1 MNTHRLSVRPVLAFL
16 AAALCALPAFAA
28 RKSDDVLSLVP
39 GDAAAVAV
47 VRWNEVRASAL
58 GAKLLSETDH
68 VTADGDA
75 ARFMAEARRNP
86 KEDVDVIVI
95 AGSPA
100 VSGSGRSTGLVLFEG
115 RFDTDRLSSALVARG
130 GVRKSSPGG
139 EYYLLPQGS
148 GSGNHDKPG
157 AVAFAGSHLT
167 IAGDEAS
174 VIDALARRNA
184 GGADFASR
192 AALGRNFSR
201 IAPDASA
208 WALIDVKRFPIS
220 QRARAEGSGQAGEL
234 LGALKSVSVVALQAA
249 VRGEAI
255 DISAAGVTDND
266 ETRQTHGGLDPRRRR
281 HVAPGRAGEVAR
293 GGFDAAAL
301 QDRKRR
307 PGRDDRRHPDR
318 RLPAL
323 ALGQTRG
330 QVAVSAVPYVPQGA
344 VVA

>member
-28 RKSDDVLSLVP
+28 RKTDDALSLVP

-75 ARFMAEARRNP
+75 ARFMAEARLNP

-100 VSGSGRSTGLVLFEG
+100 ASGSGRSTGLVLFEG

-139 EYYLLPQGS
+139 EYYLLPQG

-157 AVAFAGSHLT
+157 AIAFASSHLT

-192 AALGRNFSR
+192 AALGHNFSR

-208 WALIDVKRFPIS
+208 WVLIDVKRFPMA

-234 LGALKSVSVVALQAA
+234 LGALKSVSVIALQAA

-266 ETRQTHGGLDPRRRR
+266 ETRQLMEDSIRGV
-281 HVAPGRAGEVAR
+281 VAMW
-293 GGFDAAAL
+293 
-301 QDRKRR
+301 
-307 PGRDDRRHPDR
+307 
-318 RLPAL
+318 RLAVQEKSPE
-323 ALGQTRG
+323 
-330 QVAVSAVPYVPQGA
+330 AVSMLRRFKIGNDGQAVTIKGTLTGDFLRSLSDKRA
-344 VVA
+344 VK

>member
-1 MNTHRLSVRPVLAFL
+1 MNTHRLSLRFPLLVL
-16 AAALCALPAFAA
+16 AAALCALPASAA
-28 RKSDDVLSLVP
+28 KKNDDALSLVP

-47 VRWNEVRASAL
+47 VRWNEVRSSAL

-75 ARFMAEARRNP
+75 ARFMAEARLNP

-100 VSGSGRSTGLVLFEG
+100 AAGSNAGTGLVLFEG

-130 GVRKSSPGG
+130 GERKSAPGG
-139 EYYLLPQGS
+139 DYVLLPRGS
-148 GSGNHDKPG
+148 DSGNHGKPG
-157 AVAFAGSHLT
+157 AVAFASSHLT

-174 VIDALARRNA
+174 VIEALARRNA

-208 WALIDVKRFPIS
+208 WALIDVKRFPMA

-234 LGALKSVSVVALQAA
+234 ISALKSVSVVALQAA

-266 ETRQTHGGLDPRRRR
+266 ETRQLMEDSI
-281 HVAPGRAGEVAR
+281 R
-293 GGFDAAAL
+293 G
-301 QDRKRR
+301 
-307 PGRDDRRHPDR
+307 
-318 RLPAL
+318 
-323 ALGQTRG
+323 
-330 QVAVSAVPYVPQGA
+330 
-344 VVA
+344 VVAMWRLAVQEKSPEAVAMLRRFKIGNDGQAVTVKGTLTGDFLRSLSDKRVQK